1 VSYILEALKKAEAQ
15 RGQGQVPGLHDQ
27 HMAPEFSG
35 GGAREGNGLLIW
47 IIMGMGLIMM
57 GLLVWALWQPDAA
70 PPPGL
75 PAIAAVPG
83 PAPAP
88 AQAVM
93 PQTPP
98 PAIAPPTPAITPQ
111 APVAAT
117 EPTPAPAPAQAMVDP
132 GLQPRH
138 ERRTR
143 NEPAKAEAAPSAK
156 AQQDALPELPESM
169 RAQLPKLSFG
179 GAMHSDNPASRMLIV
194 NGQLLHEGD
203 AISPDLT
210 LEQIQLKQA
219 TFRFKGH
226 RYTAQY

>member
-47 IIMGMGLIMM
+47 IIMAMGLIMM
-57 GLLVWALWQPDAA
+57 GLLVWALWQPDPPPAPPGVQPSLAA
-70 PPPGL
+70 PP
-75 PAIAAVPG
+75 
-83 PAPAP
+83 
-88 AQAVM
+88 AQV
-93 PQTPP
+93 
-98 PAIAPPTPAITPQ
+98 IAPPPPLVAMAPPTTTSIPQ
-111 APVAAT
+111 VPVAIT
-117 EPTPAPAPAQAMVDP
+117 EPTPVSPQATTEP

-156 AQQDALPELPESM
+156 AQQDTLPELPESM

>member
-1 VSYILEALKKAEAQ
+1 VARA
-15 RGQGQVPGLHDQ
+15 RCP
-27 HMAPEFSG
+27 
-35 GGAREGNGLLIW
+35 AREGNGLLIW
-47 IIMGMGLIMM
+47 IIMAMGLIMM

-70 PPPGL
+70 PPPPPGL
-75 PAIAAVPG
+75 PAIAG
-83 PAPAP
+83 SPAP
-88 AQAVM
+88 AQAAV
-93 PQTPP
+93 PQA
-98 PAIAPPTPAITPQ
+98 PAEAISPTTPAITPQ
-111 APVAAT
+111 APVAAAQ
-117 EPTPAPAPAQAMVDP
+117 PTPAQAMVEP
-132 GLQPRH
+132 TLQPRH

-156 AQQDALPELPESM
+156 AQQDTLPELPESM

>member
-1 VSYILEALKKAEAQ
+1 
-15 RGQGQVPGLHDQ
+15 
-27 HMAPEFSG
+27 MAP
-35 GGAREGNGLLIW
+35 
-47 IIMGMGLIMM
+47 
-57 GLLVWALWQPDAA
+57 P
-70 PPPGL
+70 
-75 PAIAAVPG
+75 
-83 PAPAP
+83 
-88 AQAVM
+88 
-93 PQTPP
+93 TT
-98 PAIAPPTPAITPQ
+98 AIAPQ
-111 APVAAT
+111 VPVAAT
-117 EPTPAPAPAQAMVDP
+117 APTPTLAPTAAPTPASMEP
-132 GLQPRH
+132 GLQPRY

-143 NEPAKAEAAPSAK
+143 NEPARAEAAPSVK
-156 AQQDALPELPESM
+156 SKPDALPELPESM